1 MGQQVENEH
10 AGNTVSSRGLHQRV
24 TFLERDARPA
34 IQLNNRCCGYFRGKA
49 DDFVWALEFIPSLA
63 ITHLEQYSTKKQIP
77 CFSKFGG
84 FLVNF

>member
-10 AGNTVSSRGLHQRV
+10 CLIKRVAPKSDFSRAR
-24 TFLERDARPA
+24 RARPA

-63 ITHLEQYSTKKQIP
+63 ITHLEQYIIQKKQIP
-77 CFSKFGG
+77 CFSKLGG